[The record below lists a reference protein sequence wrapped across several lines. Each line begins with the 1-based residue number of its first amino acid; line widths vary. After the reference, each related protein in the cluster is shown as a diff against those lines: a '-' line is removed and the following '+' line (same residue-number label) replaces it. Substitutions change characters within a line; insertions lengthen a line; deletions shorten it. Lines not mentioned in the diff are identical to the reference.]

1 MTTAEAE
8 VTTKKAAPKKEK
20 VKKERPARVVR
31 EPHKP
36 DLAAIAKLESCELWT
51 QGQVTF
57 DHAKFDVAAH
67 VLLFTGENPRK
78 LCFNT
83 YNGTT
88 GKKGEQLPI
97 EAFLKGEKVSGSYSV
112 KDLDKAR
119 EKLTKDGYTK
129 S

>member
-1 MTTAEAE
+1 MTATAEAKE
-8 VTTKKAAPKKEK
+8 TKKTPRKPKAE
-20 VKKERPARVVR
+20 KKERPPRVVR

-36 DLAAIAKLESCELWT
+36 DLAAIAKLENCELWT

-97 EAFLKGEKVSGSYSV
+97 EAFLKGEKVSGSYTV
-112 KDLDKAR
+112 KDVDKAR
-119 EKLTKDGYTK
+119 EKLTRDGYVK